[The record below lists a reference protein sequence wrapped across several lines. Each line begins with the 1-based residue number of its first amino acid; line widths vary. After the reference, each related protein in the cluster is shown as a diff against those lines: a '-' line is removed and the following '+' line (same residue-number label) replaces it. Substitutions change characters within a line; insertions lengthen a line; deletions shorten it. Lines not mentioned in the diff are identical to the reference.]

1 MGKNHWFWRLVDL
14 VSAAMR
20 LLAILD
26 KLRGPDDLMQ

>member
-14 VSAAMR
+14 VSTAMR
-20 LLAILD
+20 LWAVFD